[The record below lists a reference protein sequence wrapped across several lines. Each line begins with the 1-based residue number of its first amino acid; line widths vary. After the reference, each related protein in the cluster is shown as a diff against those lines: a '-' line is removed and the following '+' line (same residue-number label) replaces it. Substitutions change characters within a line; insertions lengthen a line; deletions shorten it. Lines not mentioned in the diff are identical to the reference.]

1 MRFESGK
8 ILILL
13 RTLLEF
19 LRYQH
24 FMLFIMSNKS
34 DNNIPNDDNN
44 SRLLKDFENH
54 WDRICKKIEATEMSM
69 ADVRSWDNKF
79 ELDRLKLIRKLP
91 GHSFTLDAD
100 TRINRIKDK
109 IDIAVLKAK
118 ANYREKE
125 KIRLKDSY
133 YSSAI
138 N

>member
-1 MRFESGK
+1 
-8 ILILL
+8 
-13 RTLLEF
+13 
-19 LRYQH
+19 
-24 FMLFIMSNKS
+24 MLFIMSNKS